1 MQLVDCDVRLS
12 GDQLHVVRK
21 RDITVAEVHLLQVI
35 HGADAVSN
43 VKPKGETRRPHAEE
57 LDRLR
62 RIYRRP
68 IQKINPD
75 GGRSIVDS
83 VYSGPSPK
91 LPIKLA
97 DIGFNHSTVA
107 KTRGERRKTKKTE
120 PEAESDEQV
129 VISEDGSGPADDDVQ
144 ATSA

>member
-1 MQLVDCDVRLS
+1 
-12 GDQLHVVRK
+12 
-21 RDITVAEVHLLQVI
+21 
-35 HGADAVSN
+35 
-43 VKPKGETRRPHAEE
+43 
-57 LDRLR
+57 
-62 RIYRRP
+62 
-68 IQKINPD
+68 
-75 GGRSIVDS
+75 VDS
-83 VYSGPSPK
+83 VYSGPNPK